1 MPPKTPKPPKL
12 RAVKDGDPA
21 PSPPPPRKKMTV
33 AEAAESGTYKDL
45 LIATRD
51 RIALTV
57 SATDCPPRDLAALT
71 RRLTDIG
78 KELAVIAAREAQE
91 AEGIG
96 AATEDEGWEAI

>member
-1 MPPKTPKPPKL
+1 MPPKPPKL
-12 RAVKDGDPA
+12 RAVKDGDPP
-21 PSPPPPRKKMTV
+21 PSPPKKMTV

-96 AATEDEGWEAI
+96 AATQDEGWEAI